1 MYDRVFAFL
10 DSAPG
15 VTRDRQE
22 VWEAD
27 RWLIG
32 GKMFAMRG
40 GDKTGRPVLTLKL
53 PPMESDVM
61 RAAFPG
67 MVIPGYYMN
76 KLHWS
81 SLYLDSELPEEDAL
95 RMAQSAYEHFVSS
108 LPKKRQEEIRGV
120 SSRASS

>member
-1 MYDRVFAFL
+1 MSNFIMQ
-10 DSAPG
+10 S
-15 VTRDRQE
+15 T
-22 VWEAD
+22 
-27 RWLIG
+27 
-32 GKMFAMRG
+32 
-40 GDKTGRPVLTLKL
+40 
-53 PPMESDVM
+53 
-61 RAAFPG
+61 
-67 MVIPGYYMN
+67 YMN